1 MDPRDFFAPGWG
13 NIVCEVPDGKVGELS
28 ITYTVIGEV
37 TGTGALEY
45 GNVSIPLDEALSAW
59 NRPLEDVFPTE
70 TGVEKKSLD
79 IPAYST
85 DKVYICLLYT
95 SRCV

>member
-1 MDPRDFFAPGWG
+1 M
-13 NIVCEVPDGKVGELS
+13 GELS

-59 NRPLEDVFPTE
+59 SRPLEDVFPTE
-70 TGVEKKSLD
+70 TGDGARNPWISR
-79 IPAYST
+79 PTAT
-85 DKVYICLLYT
+85 DKVVHLQE
-95 SRCV
+95 